1 MFEKIVACLRLAVPY
16 TGMIISTRESKEVR
30 EKVLDLGITQISG
43 GSKTTVGGYS
53 EEIGDVEG
61 SNQFELAD
69 NRTLDEVVDWLL
81 NMDYLPSFCTACY
94 REGRVGKDF
103 MKIVKNYGIGNMCQ
117 PNAILTLD
125 EYLTDY
131 ASEKTRKDGRAL
143 IEREIEKIEN
153 PKLRENTKKWLS
165 EIRDGKRDIHV

>member
-1 MFEKIVACLRLAVPY
+1 
-16 TGMIISTRESKEVR
+16 
-30 EKVLDLGITQISG
+30 
-43 GSKTTVGGYS
+43 
-53 EEIGDVEG
+53 
-61 SNQFELAD
+61 
-69 NRTLDEVVDWLL
+69 
-81 NMDYLPSFCTACY
+81 
-94 REGRVGKDF
+94 